1 MNNLFL
7 TLEIVQAVTEIII
20 LIALVIIL
28 LQLREIASTIL
39 FGDMGTGVENPDVQ
53 EPQRDYTRTDESL
66 ADILNKKLKETFGED
81 YEKYM
86 DNQHGHKDSFAL
98 ENDFGMLGVEVITDE
113 DEVKPKGE

>member
-7 TLEIVQAVTEIII
+7 MLEIVQAITGIVI
-20 LIALVIIL
+20 LIALIIIA
-28 LQLREIASTIL
+28 LQLREIAGTIL
-39 FGDMGTGVENPDVQ
+39 FGDMNTGVENPDVQ
-53 EPQRDYTRTDESL
+53 EPQQDYTQTGESL
-66 ADILNKKLKETFGED
+66 ADILNKRLKEEFGED

-98 ENDFGMLGVEVITDE
+98 QNDFGMLGVEVITDE